1 MYTKEEAKATST
13 IDKNL
18 EEPSEYEKDGEQ
30 AFEQLFMYIRNYFLP
45 YPNVLTL
52 RDLTSKLEESLK
64 SSSIAQVKASTKK
77 HIRRKLESEFTG
89 SLHFISDEKGKVLV
103 YPDSLS
109 IGTLVKQF
117 Q

>member
-1 MYTKEEAKATST
+1 MLQQKDIN
-13 IDKNL
+13 IDDPLDCTQRKRLKPHLQLIKNL

-77 HIRRKLESEFTG
+77 HILKVGERVHWITP
-89 SLHFISDEKGKVLV
+89 LHI
-103 YPDSLS
+103 
-109 IGTLVKQF
+109 
-117 Q
+117 